1 MESYRRPNMQSLDQ
15 QAFEQMLQERL
26 RDPTPE
32 VIRRQNISDGCYGAP
47 ISCQLHPYSVGS
59 CVTYHTPKMLT
70 LPFPDAYS
78 DSNGAT
84 TSFKATIIPSSEK
97 QHPLKQQQQT
107 LVAVESKRG
116 YVLQELIDTECV
128 YIKDLEILV
137 TALAIPLCKY
147 AGTWATQAEQVLQ
160 PLQSLF
166 AFQYQF
172 LKSLHECCSVS
183 ATAQLFSANANQ
195 FETYID
201 YCGAYHCLNDLLDR
215 LRSDSKWLGFINE
228 FHEKV
233 ALYSDKRRLSIG
245 DFLIKPVQRIC
256 KYPLF
261 LRDLLKHTNVTE
273 EPDTSK
279 MLEHAITLLR
289 GICEGVDQVQ
299 QQIDSLKLRHRLISN
314 YFDNPE
320 LPLSVVR
327 KLGEVLLSG
336 PLYIADCGKKGP
348 ESPRLL
354 GCVLFKRFFLI
365 LKCKRARTLVPQFWF
380 PLHTMRVVDDGL
392 VHSWRLEHNKS
403 AQFMV
408 FQAKSSQEKHMW
420 IDALTKAVAVSAF
433 RIRSRRTKYFES
445 PDMSLHRPQY
455 QQQQKQQTPGKLY
468 SSIEHES
475 NIDTL
480 SVSPEQ
486 ENAQTTPTQKSAA
499 IAAAAVAASPPPRA
513 TGAWRFWQGNPL
525 ALTRAD
531 SAEQQFKDF
540 SSTEILRLRTAEAL
554 RQEQSP
560 KSFPLPSS
568 RIPSPPRF
576 PFLTASLPSSHPPD
590 KMSEDGNYISSRPS
604 DSSYPS
610 HATAVENEQPPDD
623 KNYSEEYGGFSAGS
637 TCHEAKLPQDS
648 QPRNKD
654 EQMQSKKQHCTYTSC
669 STQRRSLNDAKCSAA
684 VVDDCLLDY
693 AKNTLSDRLFGAL
706 GHLTHIRRK
715 STSTQEW
722 ICASGHANSV
732 LSYHGRSFSTG
743 CGAGY

>member
-1 MESYRRPNMQSLDQ
+1 MEAYRRPDMQSLDQ

-32 VIRRQNISDGCYGAP
+32 VIR
-47 ISCQLHPYSVGS
+47 
-59 CVTYHTPKMLT
+59 
-70 LPFPDAYS
+70 
-78 DSNGAT
+78 
-84 TSFKATIIPSSEK
+84 
-97 QHPLKQQQQT
+97 
-107 LVAVESKRG
+107 SKRD
-116 YVLQELIDTECV
+116 YVLRELIDTECV
-128 YIKDLEILV
+128 YVKDLEILV

-147 AGTWATQAEQVLQ
+147 AGTWDTQAEQVLQ
-160 PLQSLF
+160 PLQLLF

-172 LKSLHECCSVS
+172 LKSLHDCCSIS
-183 ATAQLFSANANQ
+183 ATAQLFLANANQ
-195 FETYID
+195 FETYIE
-201 YCGAYHCLNDLLDR
+201 YCGAYHCFNDLLDR
-215 LRSDSKWLGFINE
+215 LRSDSKWSGFINE
-228 FHEKV
+228 FHKKV

-279 MLEHAITLLR
+279 MLEHAIALLK

-314 YFDNPE
+314 YIDNPE

-327 KLGEVLLSG
+327 KLGEVVLSG
-336 PLYIADCGKKGP
+336 PLYITGCGKKGP

-365 LKCKRARTLVPQFWF
+365 LKSKRAKALVPQFWF

-403 AQFMV
+403 GQFMV
-408 FQAKSSQEKHMW
+408 FQAKSFQEKHIW
-420 IDALTKAVAVSAF
+420 IDALSRAVAVSAF
-433 RIRSRRTKYFES
+433 RIRTRRTNYLEN
-445 PDMSLHRPQY
+445 PDMSLHRQQY
-455 QQQQKQQTPGKLY
+455 QQQQEQQTPGKLY
-468 SSIEHES
+468 SGTEHES

-486 ENAQTTPTQKSAA
+486 EMIQTTPIQKSAV
-499 IAAAAVAASPPPRA
+499 IAAAAVSPPLRA

-525 ALTRAD
+525 ALTKAD
-531 SAEQQFKDF
+531 SAEQHFKDF

-590 KMSEDGNYISSRPS
+590 KMAEDGNYISSRPS

-623 KNYSEEYGGFSAGS
+623 NNYSEEYGGFSAGS

-648 QPRNKD
+648 QPRYDD
-654 EQMQSKKQHCTYTSC
+654 EQLQSKKQHCIYTPC
-669 STQRRSLNDAKCSAA
+669 NTQRRLSNEAKCSGAA
-684 VVDDCLLDY
+684 VDGCLPDY

-706 GHLTHIRRK
+706 GHLTHFRRK
-715 STSTQEW
+715 STSAQEW
-722 ICASGHANSV
+722 ICANGNANSV
-732 LSYHGRSFSTG
+732 LTYHGRSLSTG